1 MLRTG
6 TVSFGS
12 LPLVTLSYLSH
23 SAYFYLCTQIVAGSC
38 EWLISYADKYVLLR
52 HLRWIMMKPL
62 ATAPLEQE
70 SESSTIGFLV
80 ENVFGILA
88 IGAKRI
94 SGKSVCRK
102 D

>member
-1 MLRTG
+1 
-6 TVSFGS
+6 
-12 LPLVTLSYLSH
+12 
-23 SAYFYLCTQIVAGSC
+23 
-38 EWLISYADKYVLLR
+38 
-52 HLRWIMMKPL
+52 MKPL
-62 ATAPLEQE
+62 ATAPLRQE